1 MNAAPAARAPEV
13 AAKLALM
20 QRWLHGAG
28 GGALRLRGIDWFA
41 WATAGGASAVPH
53 MADGGVAEV
62 LVSAAE
68 ACVLTD
74 ETAADRLRDEEVPPG
89 FSFHV
94 TPWEDPE
101 WRERFVL
108 ESAAAAPVLSDRPLG
123 AELPL
128 PPHAHHQRLVLS
140 EPEQQRYRRLG
151 ADAAA
156 AASEARRAARPDWS
170 EYALAAEAARALWR
184 RGIDPALVLAAGS
197 RRLALYRAPTPSA
210 ASLGAHAMLVLR
222 GRRHGLYAKLT
233 RFVRFGPSAD
243 LRADSQADLQAD
255 LMTVEATALAACV
268 PGNSLAA
275 VYHALGHAYRHA
287 GRPDAI
293 REHDQGGVTG
303 YLARDLLATASTA
316 LALEAGM
323 AVAFNPGVAGI
334 RIEDTFLL
342 GEHGLEN
349 LTLDPA
355 WPAATV
361 QGRLRPLWLQ
371 AAC

>member
-1 MNAAPAARAPEV
+1 MSGASAARASEV
-13 AAKLALM
+13 AAKLALAR
-20 QRWLHGAG
+20 RWLHDAG

-41 WATAGGASAVPH
+41 WSTAGGSSVV
-53 MADGGVAEV
+53 MQGADTGVAEV
-62 LVSAAE
+62 LVTEAE
-68 ACVLTD
+68 ACILTD

-108 ESAAAAPVLSDRPLG
+108 ESAGAAPVLSDRPLG

-128 PPHAHHQRLVLS
+128 SPSAHQQRLVLS
-140 EPEQQRYRRLG
+140 APEQQRYRELG
-151 ADAAA
+151 AQAAA
-156 AASEARRAARPDWS
+156 AIGEALRAARPDWS
-170 EYALAAEAARALWR
+170 EYTLAAGGARALWR
-184 RGIDPALVLAAGS
+184 RGIEPALVLAAGS
-197 RRLALYRAPTPSA
+197 RRLALYRAPAPSA
-210 ASLGAHAMLVLR
+210 AALGEHAMLVLR
-222 GRRHGLYAKLT
+222 GRRHGLYANLT
-233 RFVRFGPSAD
+233 RFVSFGPASA
-243 LRADSQADLQAD
+243 LQAD

-268 PGNSLAA
+268 PGHSLAA
-275 VYHALGHAYRHA
+275 VYHALGHAYRHT
-287 GRPDAI
+287 GHPDAI

-303 YLARDLLATASTA
+303 YLARELLASASTA

-323 AVAFNPGVAGI
+323 AFAFNPGFGGI

-349 LTLDPA
+349 LTVDPA
-355 WPAATV
+355 WPAVTV
-361 QGRLRPLWLQ
+361 EGRSRPLWLE

>member
-1 MNAAPAARAPEV
+1 MSDSPAARAPE
-13 AAKLALM
+13 AAARLALAR
-20 QRWLHGAG
+20 RWLHDAGAA
-28 GGALRLRGIDWFA
+28 ALRLRGADWFA
-41 WATAGGASAVPH
+41 WATAGGASAMPPA
-53 MADGGVAEV
+53 ADGALAEL
-62 LVSAAE
+62 LVTAAD

-74 ETAADRLRDEEVPPG
+74 AAAVDRLRDEEVPPG

-94 TPWEDPE
+94 TPWEEPE

-108 ESAAAAPVLSDRPLG
+108 ESAADGAVLSDRPLG

-128 PPHAHHQRLVLS
+128 AAPAHQQRLLLAA
-140 EPEQQRYRRLG
+140 PEQQRYRRLG

-156 AASEARRAARPDWS
+156 AASEALRAARPDWS
-170 EYALAAEAARALWR
+170 EYALAAEGARALWR
-184 RGIDPALVLAAGS
+184 RGIEPALVLAAGS
-197 RRLALYRAPTPSA
+197 ARLARYRTPGPSA
-210 ASLGAHAMLVLR
+210 AALGAHAMLLLR
-222 GRRHGLYAKLT
+222 ARCHGLHASLA
-233 RFVRFGPSAD
+233 RFVSFGPLPTA
-243 LRADSQADLQAD
+243 QADLQAA

-293 REHDQGGVTG
+293 GEHDQGGVTG
-303 YLARDLLATASTA
+303 YLARELLATASTA
-316 LALEAGM
+316 LALKPGM
-323 AVAFNPGVAGI
+323 AVAFNPGFAGS
-334 RIEDTFLL
+334 RIEDTFLI

-349 LTLDPA
+349 LTFDPG

-361 QGRLRPLWLQ
+361 QGRSRPLWLE

>member
-1 MNAAPAARAPEV
+1 MSDSPAERAPEV
-13 AAKLALM
+13 AARLALAR
-20 QRWLHGAG
+20 RWLQEAG

-41 WATAGGASAVPH
+41 WSTAGGSSAVLQ
-53 MADGGVAEV
+53 AAETGVAEV
-62 LVSAAE
+62 LVTQAE
-68 ACVLTD
+68 ACILTD
-74 ETAADRLRDEEVPPG
+74 EMEADRLRDEEVPPG

-108 ESAAAAPVLSDRPLG
+108 ESAAGEPVLSDRPLG

-128 PPHAHHQRLVLS
+128 APLAHQQRLVLS
-140 EPEQQRYRRLG
+140 APEQQRYRQLG
-151 ADAAA
+151 AQAAA
-156 AASEARRAARPDWS
+156 AMSEVMRAARPDWS
-170 EYALAAEAARALWR
+170 EYALAAEGARALWR
-184 RGIDPALVLAAGS
+184 RGIQPALVLAAGS
-197 RRLALYRAPTPSA
+197 RRLALYREPTPSA
-210 ASLGAHAMLVLR
+210 EALGARAMLVLR
-222 GRRHGLYAKLT
+222 ARRHGLYANLT
-233 RFVRFGPSAD
+233 RFVSFG
-243 LRADSQADLQAD
+243 QASPLQAD

-303 YLARDLLATASTA
+303 YLARELVATASTA
-316 LALEAGM
+316 LALEPGM
-323 AVAFNPGVAGI
+323 AFAFNPGFTGI
-334 RIEDTFLL
+334 QIEDTFLL

-349 LTLDPA
+349 LTFDPA

-361 QGRLRPLWLQ
+361 QGRARPLWLE